1 MQTDSATAKPPVERF
16 EAIIV
21 GGGMVGTALCALLAQ
36 AGMKVALVEARP
48 TPIGLDKAT
57 GPLPAPRVSALTPV
71 SQRLLA
77 HVGAWPAM
85 QATRVTP
92 YRGMQVWDAEGSG
105 EIAFS
110 ADEAGVAVLGHIVE
124 NTVTLAALNRQVL
137 DHPSVTTFFGASP
150 QALQRANR
158 HAANGNR
165 ASGDWL
171 ILDDGRQLHAPLIV
185 AADGAHSVLR
195 EMAGIEVASDD
206 MQQHAVVTTV
216 QCAKPHGGTARQA
229 FIDGRPLAF
238 LPLTVE
244 GNEHYCSIVWSTTP
258 EHADELSAL
267 SRDAL
272 GETLGEAFGH
282 RLGGVTAC
290 DKAHCF
296 PLVQRHARHYVQP
309 HFALVGDA
317 AHSIHPLAGQGVN
330 LGLMDAA
337 VLAEEVVHAWQRGA
351 PWGELSTLRRYE
363 RRRRFDNSAMLGL
376 MKGFKV
382 LFGSHD
388 PALTMMRNLGMSGM
402 NQLVPL
408 KRVLMRQATGERGR
422 LPLTCR

>member
-1 MQTDSATAKPPVERF
+1 MGMESSSAKPSVDSF
-16 EAIIV
+16 EVIIV

-36 AGMKVALVEARP
+36 AGMQVALVEERSAPLRLNDVN
-48 TPIGLDKAT
+48 GA
-57 GPLPAPRVSALTPV
+57 LPAPRVSALTPV
-71 SQRLLA
+71 SQRLLT
-77 HVGAWPAM
+77 HLGAWPTM
-85 QATRVTP
+85 QQTRVTP

-105 EIAFS
+105 EIVFS

-124 NTVTLAALNRQVL
+124 NVVTLAALNQQVI
-137 DHPSVTTFFGASP
+137 DHPNVTTFFGTGIK
-150 QALQRANR
+150 ALQRLTGSASPR
-158 HAANGNR
+158 YP

-171 ILDDGRQLHAPLIV
+171 VLDDGRQLHAPLIV
-185 AADGAHSVLR
+185 AADGAHSALR
-195 EMAGIEVASDD
+195 EMAGIEVDSDN
-206 MQQHAVVTTV
+206 MQQDAVVTTV

-238 LPLTVE
+238 LPLTVA
-244 GNEHYCSIVWSTTP
+244 GDDRYCSIVWSTNA
-258 EHADELSAL
+258 EHAAQLSELSKE
-267 SRDAL
+267 AL
-272 GETLGEAFGH
+272 GEALGEAFGF
-282 RLGGVTAC
+282 RLGQVTAC
-290 DKAHCF
+290 DKAHRF
-296 PLVQRHARHYVQP
+296 PLIQRHARHYVQP
-309 HFALVGDA
+309 HLALVGDA

-337 VLAEEVVHAWQRGA
+337 VLAEEVIHAWQRGA

-388 PALTMMRNLGMSGM
+388 PALTLARNLGMSGM

-408 KRVLMRQATGERGR
+408 KRVVMRQATGERGR
-422 LPLTCR
+422 LPLSCV

>member
-1 MQTDSATAKPPVERF
+1 MHTDSSIAKPPVESF

-36 AGMKVALVEARP
+36 AGMQVALVEAKP
-48 TPIGLDKAT
+48 APLSLENAT
-57 GPLPAPRVSALTPV
+57 SQLPAPRVSALTPV
-71 SQRLLA
+71 SQRLLT

-85 QATRVTP
+85 QKTRVTP
-92 YRGMQVWDAEGSG
+92 YQGMQVWDAEGSG

-124 NTVTLAALNRQVL
+124 NAVTLAALNHQVVE
-137 DHPSVTTFFGASP
+137 HPNVTPFFGARL
-150 QALQRANR
+150 QALQRPSSYPSKQAS
-158 HAANGNR
+158 
-165 ASGDWL
+165 SGDWL
-171 ILDDGRQLHAPLIV
+171 ILDDGRQLHAPLII

-206 MQQHAVVTTV
+206 MQQEAVVTTV
-216 QCAKPHGGTARQA
+216 KCAKPHGGAARQA

-244 GNEHYCSIVWSTTP
+244 GNDHYCSIVWSTTP
-258 EHADELSAL
+258 EHAAELSEL
-267 SRDAL
+267 PREAL
-272 GETLGEAFGH
+272 GVALGRAFGH
-282 RLGGVTAC
+282 RLGEVTVC
-290 DKAHCF
+290 DKAHRF

-337 VLAEEVVHAWQRGA
+337 VLAEEVVYAWQRGA
-351 PWGELSTLRRYE
+351 PWGELSTLKRYE

-388 PALTMMRNLGMSGM
+388 PALTLARNLGMSGM

-422 LPLTCR
+422 LPLSCR

>member
-1 MQTDSATAKPPVERF
+1 Q
-16 EAIIV
+16 
-21 GGGMVGTALCALLAQ
+21 
-36 AGMKVALVEARP
+36 VALVEAQP
-48 TPIGLDKAT
+48 TPLNLDDAANK
-57 GPLPAPRVSALTPV
+57 LPAPRVSALTPV
-71 SQRLLA
+71 SQRLLT
-77 HVGAWPAM
+77 HLGAWPAM
-85 QATRVTP
+85 QQTRVTP

-105 EIAFS
+105 EITFS

-124 NTVTLAALNRQVL
+124 NVVTLAALNSQVI
-137 DHPSVTTFFGASP
+137 DHPNVTTFFGVRL
-150 QALQRANR
+150 QALQRANDS
-158 HAANGNR
+158 ASNR
-165 ASGDWL
+165 LAHGDWL
-171 ILDDGRQLHAPLIV
+171 VLDDGRQLHAPLIV
-185 AADGAHSVLR
+185 AADGAHSLLR

-206 MQQHAVVTTV
+206 MQQDAVVTTV
-216 QCAKPHGGTARQA
+216 ECAKPHGGTARQA

-244 GNEHYCSIVWSTTP
+244 GNDRFCSIVWSTTP
-258 EHADELSAL
+258 EHATQLSELPREAL
-267 SRDAL
+267 GDAL
-272 GETLGEAFGH
+272 GKAFDH
-282 RLGGVTAC
+282 RLGQVTVC
-290 DKAHCF
+290 DKAHRF

-351 PWGELSTLRRYE
+351 PWGELSTLKRYE

-382 LFGSHD
+382 LFGTHD
-388 PALTMMRNLGMSGM
+388 PALTLARNLGMSGM

-422 LPLTCR
+422 LPLSCR